1 MKQSVLVIGLG
12 RFGSAAARELMR
24 LGHDVL
30 AVDSDE
36 AAVSEIA
43 SDVTQALQLDAADL
57 EALKGIGAGEFDH
70 AIVAISGQ
78 GEPSVFATMALKQL
92 GVGNVVSKAGT
103 PLHGA
108 ILERVGADRIV
119 FPEREMG
126 VRIAHLF
133 GYPNVIDYVD
143 VAPDFGLVVVR
154 VPPDFVGRTLGE
166 IDLGAR
172 FQLTPVALRRGDR
185 LTVQPSD
192 SERVE
197 PGDVLI
203 LVGSDEG
210 LARLPNSAAPNR
222 PG

>member
-1 MKQSVLVIGLG
+1 M
-12 RFGSAAARELMR
+12 
-24 LGHDVL
+24 
-30 AVDSDE
+30 
-36 AAVSEIA
+36 
-43 SDVTQALQLDAADL
+43 TQALQLDAADL

-92 GVGNVVSKAGT
+92 GVGNVVAKAGT

-133 GYPNVIDYVD
+133 AYPNVIDYVD

-154 VPPDFVGRTLGE
+154 VPADFVGRTLGE
-166 IDLGAR
+166 IDLGRR

-192 SERVE
+192 DERVE
-197 PGDVLI
+197 PGDVFI

-210 LARLPNSAAPNR
+210 LARLPERAGGQADPV
-222 PG
+222 